1 MRSQFNLQCQLFPLY
16 PIIKDSG
23 DDADESRSQLSEPGV
38 VFKRPISADSVWLRR
53 SLGRLCLAGTWD
65 MPRIVTVPTPAHC
78 SPCREPLP
86 MHRAVH
92 TALAAPLTT
101 PYPPNAHHAAC
112 RSFNRALGESMK
124 GLEVV

>member
-1 MRSQFNLQCQLFPLY
+1 MRADPSSVNQELFLNVPSLQTVLGSTPEQ
-16 PIIKDSG
+16 G
-23 DDADESRSQLSEPGV
+23 
-38 VFKRPISADSVWLRR
+38 RR

>member
-1 MRSQFNLQCQLFPLY
+1 MRADPSSVNQELFLNVPSLQTVLGSTPEQ
-16 PIIKDSG
+16 G
-23 DDADESRSQLSEPGV
+23 
-38 VFKRPISADSVWLRR
+38 RR

-101 PYPPNAHHAAC
+101 PTLQMHTMQPVGHLTGHWE
-112 RSFNRALGESMK
+112 RA
-124 GLEVV
+124 